1 MTILSLSAGSSW
13 LPLVLR
19 TGVVGIFGG
28 SGLVL
33 TQMYSRRGA
42 LIFPVYAAILAALS
56 FVAVRFES
64 VAYGGRF
71 AAILF
76 GMLIATALT
85 FIATLVLGR
94 RERAM
99 LRAAGVRMR
108 PGRVPVWGL
117 PLIFAAIVCAS
128 AGAAYVVS

>member
-1 MTILSLSAGSSW
+1 MSWSA

-19 TGVVGIFGG
+19 AGVVGIFGG
-28 SGLVL
+28 TGLVL
-33 TQMYSRRGA
+33 TQMYSRRGPR
-42 LIFPVYAAILAALS
+42 IYPVYAAILAALS
-56 FVAVRFES
+56 FVAVRFDS

-76 GMLIATALT
+76 GMLIATAMTL
-85 FIATLVLGR
+85 IATLVLGT

-99 LRAAGVRMR
+99 LRAAGARMR
-108 PGRVPVWGL
+108 PGRAPVWGL
-117 PLIFAAIVCAS
+117 PLIFAAIICAS